1 MYEEFYG
8 LREKPFSITPN
19 PQFVFYTDRYRA
31 TLEQLL
37 YGLEHKE
44 GFMLLIGMVGTGK
57 TTLCRTLFEQMDPER
72 YRTALVFN
80 PFLNADELL
89 QAVLTEFGCT
99 YPAKASKK
107 DLLDRLNKFLM
118 EQLVAGRT
126 CVVVFDEAQHLSG
139 ELLEQI
145 RVLSNLE
152 TEREKLLQIILAGQP
167 ELKDRIQQQS
177 LAQLDQRVSLRCTL
191 TPLDQ
196 EQMERYIYHR
206 LNVAGSQGRISFNGR
221 ALRRLHKETRG
232 IPRLINLICD
242 RTLLAGYVDQTTQ
255 LGLKHVER
263 GLASLRGDEDEAEMT
278 GLANTVRRFKWWPRL
293 ALAALGIGSALQISA
308 GAWL

>member
-19 PQFVFYTDRYRA
+19 PEYVFYTDRYRA
-31 TLEQLL
+31 TLEQLV

-57 TTLCRTLFEQMDPER
+57 TTLCRTLFEQLDAEQF
-72 YRTALVFN
+72 RTALVFN

-89 QAVLTEFGCT
+89 QTVLTEFGCA
-99 YPAKASKK
+99 YPPKASRK
-107 DLLDRLNKFLM
+107 DLLDRLNKFLL

-167 ELKDRIQQQS
+167 ELKEHIQQRS

-191 TPLDQ
+191 TPLD
-196 EQMERYIYHR
+196 EQQTERYIYHR

-221 ALRRLHKETRG
+221 ALRRIHRETRG
-232 IPRLINLICD
+232 IPRLINLVCD

-255 LGLKHVER
+255 IGLKHVVR
-263 GLASLRGDEDEAEMT
+263 ALSALRGDEEDTELGGAT
-278 GLANTVRRFKWWPRL
+278 GTVRRWKWWPRL
-293 ALAALGIGSALQISA
+293 AGG
-308 GAWL
+308 GA